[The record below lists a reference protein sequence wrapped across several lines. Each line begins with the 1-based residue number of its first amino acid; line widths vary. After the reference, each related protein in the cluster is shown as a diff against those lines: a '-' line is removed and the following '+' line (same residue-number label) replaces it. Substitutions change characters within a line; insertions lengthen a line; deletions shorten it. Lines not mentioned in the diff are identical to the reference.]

1 LCNRTPERI
10 GLEVIGEP
18 PPAVDLDDREPLP
31 VAGLELRIARDVDLA
46 ELEIELVAEAAQLL
60 ERALAEMA
68 PRRVVDGDLGLT
80 GRSHA

>member
-10 GLEVIGEP
+10 GLEVVGEP
-18 PPAVDLDDREPLP
+18 PPAIDLDDREPLP

-46 ELEIELVAEAAQLL
+46 ELEVELVAEAAQLL

-68 PRRVVDGDLGLT
+68 PGCVVDGDL
-80 GRSHA
+80 RSTDRCHA